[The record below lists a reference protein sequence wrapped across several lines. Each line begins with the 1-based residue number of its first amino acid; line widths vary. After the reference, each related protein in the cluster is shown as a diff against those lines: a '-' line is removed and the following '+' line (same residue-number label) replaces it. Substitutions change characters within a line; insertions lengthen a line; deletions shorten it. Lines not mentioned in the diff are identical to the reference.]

1 MSFYDDASLV
11 FLAGGAA
18 GKDGKAYNLKPI
30 SPAKDFTFERGT
42 DLTATRVG
50 KDGYIEK
57 GRENALLNSDDF
69 SIAGASGGWIKN
81 NATVTSGYAGYDG
94 TTNAWKLEST
104 ILTSNNNVNQKET
117 NNAAITPLK
126 SKVATFSVYLKAG
139 TTNWARLNL
148 NNTGNVYFDLENGQV
163 GTVSS
168 VWVSGQ
174 IESAGNGWWRC
185 SITRLTGNAF
195 DACFIYLAES
205 DGSIL
210 PLSHSTS
217 EHIFVQHPQ
226 LEYGL
231 VATDYIETGA
241 STATAG
247 LLEDEPRFDYTG
259 GGCPALLIEEERKNY
274 VVHSEHF
281 GASEWAVPSATKNST
296 FTYMPDEVTPAGSK
310 GVWKYTADTSGDQLG
325 IVPSGTLSIGDT
337 VTNSIYVKRAGGQ
350 STITI
355 DFRDINNDVASTHT
369 LTDADGWKRITA
381 TGTCD
386 GTPSI
391 ARRHYLNLGTANDA
405 ILVWGAQQEDSPYAT
420 SYIPT
425 YGAAATRTQDTPEE
439 LEHGITMGTSCSVFF
454 EGKHVAP
461 DAGQISMLR
470 LRIGT
475 DANNRLLIY
484 GTAAGATTFPLVVQ
498 HKVSG
503 GLSVNSSSKT
513 LNINES
519 FKVLARMNGTTM
531 DVFINGAIHDTQTI
545 TATDIYDKVSLYRTP
560 STDQSGHAVKQV
572 ILFDSALSNPECIAL
587 TRL

>member
-1 MSFYDDASLV
+1 
-11 FLAGGAA
+11 
-18 GKDGKAYNLKPI
+18 
-30 SPAKDFTFERGT
+30 
-42 DLTATRVG
+42 
-50 KDGYIEK
+50 
-57 GRENALLNSDDF
+57 
-69 SIAGASGGWIKN
+69 
-81 NATVTSGYAGYDG
+81 
-94 TTNAWKLEST
+94 
-104 ILTSNNNVNQKET
+104 
-117 NNAAITPLK
+117 
-126 SKVATFSVYLKAG
+126 VATFSVYLKAG

-241 STATAG
+241 STAKAG

-259 GGCPALLIEEERKNY
+259 GGCPALLMEVGAINLVNQSEYFGDYLTASATVTQNALVSPEGLQNASTVNVTSNAGSMYTESGNGVESVTASTVYTFSFYVKQGTNTENY
-274 VVHSEHF
+274 LAVRDNTGGVFIDTDVAYTASS
-281 GASEWAVPSATKNST
+281 SEWTRVEHT
-296 FTYMPDEVTPAGSK
+296 FTTPAGCVS
-310 GVWKYTADTSGDQLG
+310 VRLYPQRYS
-325 IVPSGTLSIGDT
+325 S
-337 VTNSIYVKRAGGQ
+337 GGQ
-350 STITI
+350 GTTHIWGMQLEEG
-355 DFRDINNDVASTHT
+355 DF
-369 LTDADGWKRITA
+369 
-381 TGTCD
+381 
-386 GTPSI
+386 
-391 ARRHYLNLGTANDA
+391 
-405 ILVWGAQQEDSPYAT
+405 AT

-425 YGAAATRTQDTPEE
+425 YGAAATRTQDQPEE

-503 GLSVNSSSKT
+503 GLSVNTTSKT

-531 DVFINGAIHDTQTI
+531 DVFINGTIHDTETI
-545 TATDIYDKVSLYRTP
+545 TATDIYDKISLYRTP

-572 ILFDSALSNPECIAL
+572 ILFDSALSNEECEDL
-587 TRL
+587 TEL